1 MTLTESITP
10 AKLQDKII
18 MGTLYPVTG
27 FKVSGVYAG
36 IRKINKPDFT
46 IVASDMDCTFASVFT
61 TNQFMAAPVLLDMQ
75 RLAENPT
82 HIRAVITNAGN
93 ANACTG
99 EPGLQ
104 NAIKTT
110 ELAAEMLGCLPKQ
123 VLVLSTGVI
132 GVQLPMDKVAYGIEN
147 GVAELEED
155 AWSGAARAIMTTDT
169 KPKGVSKQCGGYTIT
184 AIAKGSGM
192 IAPNMATMLS
202 IVATDAAVPQ
212 PLLQKALSA
221 VSAKSFNRISVDGD
235 TSTNDTVLLLANG
248 ASGTLI
254 TETHGYAEFVGHL
267 TELCTEL
274 SQMIVMDGEG
284 ATKFIAV
291 HVTGAADDAS
301 AYAVANTIAIS
312 PLVKTAFYGGDAN
325 WGRIMMAAGRAG
337 VPLDQSKLN
346 LWFAVG
352 KATSGGL
359 QVVANGTPTHYSEAE
374 ASHIFAQQEITVH
387 LDLGLGTA
395 ESTVW
400 TCDFSHEYVSINGDY
415 RT

>member
-1 MTLTESITP
+1 MTLTESLT
-10 AKLQDKII
+10 ALKLQDKII

-46 IVASDMDCTFASVFT
+46 IVASDLDCTLAAVFT
-61 TNQFMAAPVLLDMQ
+61 TNQVKAAPVLLDMQ

-82 HIRAVITNAGN
+82 QIRAVIINAGN

-110 ELAAEMLGCLPKQ
+110 ELAAEMLGCLPRQ

-132 GVQLPMDKVAYGIEN
+132 GVQLPMDKVAFGIEN

-155 AWSGAARAIMTTDT
+155 AWSGAARSIMTTDT
-169 KPKGVSKQCGGYTIT
+169 RPKGVSKQCGGYTIT

-202 IVATDAAVPQ
+202 IIATDAAVPQ

-221 VSAKSFNRISVDGD
+221 VSTKSFNRISVDGD

-254 TETHGYAEFVGHL
+254 NEDHGYAEFVSHL

-284 ATKFIAV
+284 ATKLIAV

-337 VPLDQSKLN
+337 VTLDQSKLN
-346 LWFAVG
+346 LWFAIG
-352 KATSGGL
+352 KDVSGGL
-359 QVVANGTPTHYSEAE
+359 QVVANGTPTDYSEAE

-387 LDLGLGTA
+387 LDLGLGTS

>member
-1 MTLTESITP
+1 
-10 AKLQDKII
+10 
-18 MGTLYPVTG
+18 MGTLHPVGG

-36 IRKINKPDFT
+36 IRKTNKPDFT
-46 IVASDMDCTFASVFT
+46 IVASDMDCTLAAVFT
-61 TNQFMAAPVLLDMQ
+61 TNQVKAAPVLLDMQ

-82 HIRAVITNAGN
+82 QIRAVITNAGN

-104 NAIKTT
+104 NAIQTT
-110 ELAAEMLGCLPKQ
+110 ELAAEMLGCLPEQ

-147 GVAELEED
+147 GIAELEED
-155 AWSGAARAIMTTDT
+155 AWSGAARSIMTTDT
-169 KPKGVSKQCGGYTIT
+169 RPKGVSKQCGGYTIT

-202 IVATDAAVPQ
+202 MIATDAAVPQ
-212 PLLQKALSA
+212 PLLQRALSA

-254 TETHGYAEFVGHL
+254 TEAQGYTEFVAHL

-291 HVTGAADDAS
+291 HVTGATDDTS

-352 KATSGGL
+352 KDFSEGL
-359 QVVANGTPTHYSEAE
+359 QVVANGTPTDYSEAE

-387 LDLGLGTA
+387 LDLGLGTS